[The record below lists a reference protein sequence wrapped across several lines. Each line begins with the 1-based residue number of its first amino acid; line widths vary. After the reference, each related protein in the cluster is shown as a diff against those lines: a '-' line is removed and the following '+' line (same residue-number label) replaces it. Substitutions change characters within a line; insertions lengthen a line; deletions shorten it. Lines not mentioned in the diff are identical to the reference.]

1 MSSIPTSPADEK
13 RALRERLL
21 AARARVPPEERAAAS
36 RAIAER
42 LESLPAWREAR
53 TVALYAAMGA
63 EVDTA
68 ELARRALSAG
78 KRIAWPRLAPSGPAM
93 EFAAC
98 ASAELVMG
106 PARALEPP
114 HSAPPVP
121 IDTID
126 LVVVPGVA
134 FDARGGRLGR
144 GRGHYDATLAQ
155 FPRGTFRVGLAFES
169 QLVSA
174 VPSEPQDEP
183 LDAVVT
189 EARVL
194 PAGDGHGAGPGAGP
208 G

>member
-1 MSSIPTSPADEK
+1 MSSIPTSPAHQK
-13 RALRERLL
+13 PALRERML
-21 AARARVPPEERAAAS
+21 AARALVPREERAAAS

-42 LESLPAWREAR
+42 LESLPAWMGAR

-78 KRIAWPRLAPSGPAM
+78 KRVVWPRLATSGPAM

-98 ASAELVMG
+98 ASTDLVMG
-106 PARALEPP
+106 PTRALEPP
-114 HSAPPVP
+114 HSAPPFP

-169 QLVSA
+169 QIIAA
-174 VPSEPQDEP
+174 VPSEPHDER
-183 LDAVVT
+183 LDAVAT

-194 PAGDGHGAGPGAGP
+194 PAGDGHGAGPG
-208 G
+208 